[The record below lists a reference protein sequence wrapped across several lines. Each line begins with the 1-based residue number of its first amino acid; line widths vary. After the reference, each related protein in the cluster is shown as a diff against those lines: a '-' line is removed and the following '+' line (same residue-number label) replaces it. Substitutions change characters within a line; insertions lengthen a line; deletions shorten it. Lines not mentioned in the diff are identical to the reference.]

1 MGSEM
6 RKHDFYPDPG
16 YHLELRNGETTDE
29 YLAGAR
35 GFSSV
40 EEFREYYASGES
52 RRAEIRHDRNHRDN
66 RPESNEDL
74 CRYAAFLR
82 LTNE

>member
-1 MGSEM
+1 M

-16 YHLELRNGETTDE
+16 YQLELRNGETTDE
-29 YLAGAR
+29 YLASAR

-40 EEFREYYASGES
+40 EEFREYYASGDS
-52 RRAEIRHDRNHRDN
+52 RRAEIRSNRNARDSQ
-66 RPESNEDL
+66 PEDNEDL